1 MTEIIQRAPARNRT
15 APRPRWR
22 RIFTSGE
29 DPVKLG
35 LVASY
40 NRPGGNVTGVALL
53 IDVLTALCLPY
64 LDFLEKMVGDFCADM
79 KVE

>member
-1 MTEIIQRAPARNRT
+1 
-15 APRPRWR
+15 
-22 RIFTSGE
+22 
-29 DPVKLG
+29 LG

-64 LDFLEKMVGDFCADM
+64 LDFLEKMVILDVHRQPF
-79 KVE
+79 ER